1 MSGRLKHRPVSSS
14 RSARS
19 TQSTEKGING
29 LPSANQQQPC
39 AKKRTR
45 SRTDS
50 GERLKEEDKPTIKA
64 VGEHWEV
71 HPYQGSRKPPTVIG
85 ALVREMY
92 PDVVDTAKGPKPV
105 LTWEDYKQ
113 TSTCGEPNDKRVV
126 KEFWELKTGVD
137 PGLGGAWLHN
147 HELHPGTKDGCL
159 CSQSATDKWAQY
171 EEAMVNKYGPNWKAE
186 HPNFDASV
194 IFEYVGRMSHG
205 KLGIADEAISIAEKE
220 SIKTRKRSA
229 QPYASAREKRLE
241 RENEK
246 LRKDNRVLSEIERV
260 VRAMAAK
267 GGLDYDALAQ
277 ETTTNLA
284 ASGSEGGLSKE
295 NEKYAGDDDYIGGT
309 YNVDEDDVDYNYDN
323 AGYHDHEYEEN
334 CDNDA
339 DNVYRNDPGYDHW

>member
-126 KEFWELKTGVD
+126 KEFWWRFKCHPEDRAEADALLEKKFKNMVRSMLSEEKQAVIKKLYSNDNVPPEDVDGDGNRWPTKEALIDAKPTDFTTSEGWALLCEHWSTPKFRKSSLQGKTSRGDELYHH
-137 PGLGGAWLHN
+137 GGSRSLTATCQYLV
-147 HELHPGTKDGCL
+147 
-159 CSQSATDKWAQY
+159 QSA
-171 EEAMVNKYGPNWKAE
+171 
-186 HPNFDASV
+186 
-194 IFEYVGRMSHG
+194 
-205 KLGIADEAISIAEKE
+205 
-220 SIKTRKRSA
+220 
-229 QPYASAREKRLE
+229 
-241 RENEK
+241 
-246 LRKDNRVLSEIERV
+246 
-260 VRAMAAK
+260 
-267 GGLDYDALAQ
+267 
-277 ETTTNLA
+277 
-284 ASGSEGGLSKE
+284 
-295 NEKYAGDDDYIGGT
+295 
-309 YNVDEDDVDYNYDN
+309 
-323 AGYHDHEYEEN
+323 
-334 CDNDA
+334 
-339 DNVYRNDPGYDHW
+339 DPKPF